1 VWQYASKDAGVVS
14 VMSSAATGPK
24 MVTPNNR
31 LVGAVL
37 VSQERVSFGACPAA
51 ANEAVNNYTRAANV
65 QVRAASPAPVAR
77 LGSFISVLS
86 LS

>member
-1 VWQYASKDAGVVS
+1 VWQYASKGAEVNVV
-14 VMSSAATGPK
+14 SSAATGPK

-65 QVRAASPAPVAR
+65 QVRAASAASVAR
-77 LGSFISVLS
+77 LGRFIIV
-86 LS
+86 